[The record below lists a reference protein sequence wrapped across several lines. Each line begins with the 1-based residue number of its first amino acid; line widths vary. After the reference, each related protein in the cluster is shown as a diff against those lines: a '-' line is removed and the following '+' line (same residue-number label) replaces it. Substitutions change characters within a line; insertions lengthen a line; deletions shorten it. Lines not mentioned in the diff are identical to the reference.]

1 MKRRW
6 IAFLVVL
13 AMAVSLSTTAFAAD
27 TDASAGTLTLSSSS
41 LYLKV
46 GESAALTVSD
56 SSAVVSEIKWASNNS
71 AVASVVNGT
80 VTASALG
87 RATITVSTADGRST
101 TCDVHVVLK
110 GIDVS
115 EHQGVVDWAGVKTA
129 GVDFAILRTGY
140 GNELPETQT
149 DHYFAANYQG
159 AAANGIKVGAYHVCY
174 ATTPEIAVQE
184 AQMCLSILNG
194 RQLDYPVF
202 YDIEQNTVNTAMTSD
217 QISAI
222 VNAFCTTIAKAG
234 YKTGVYSNAGMFNG
248 NLSSTALSAYD
259 KWVAHYDVPSPN
271 YSGTYTMWQYSQ
283 TGSVT
288 GISTASDLDY
298 CYVDYLSAA
307 KAPAD
312 TTILSDTG
320 ASLTVK
326 PGQSYQFKFTPNGIS
341 DKPVFTSGNSGV
353 AKIVYQKLQNGSY
366 YVKITGIKSGTTSIY
381 SVRTK
386 QNPVRQCVV
395 TVA

>member
-1 MKRRW
+1 MRKRW

-56 SSAVVSEIKWASNNS
+56 SSTVVSEIKWASNNS

-87 RATITVSTADGRST
+87 RATVTVSTADGRST
-101 TCDVHVVLK
+101 ACDVHVVLK

-115 EHQGVVDWAGVKTA
+115 QHQGLVDWLSVKA
-129 GVDFAILRTGY
+129 SGVDFAILRTGL
-140 GNELPETQT
+140 GNELQDVTGT
-149 DHYFAANYQG
+149 DSTFSANYDS
-159 AAANGIKVGAYHVCY
+159 AVANGIKVGAYHVCY

-184 AQMCLSILNG
+184 AQMCLGILNG

-202 YDIEQNTVNTAMTSD
+202 YDVEQDMQKTMASD
-217 QISAI
+217 QLAAI

-234 YKTGVYSNAGMFNG
+234 YKTGLYSNINMFNG
-248 NLSSTALSAYD
+248 NLNSTALSAYD
-259 KWVAHYDVPSPN
+259 KWVAHYDVPAPN

-307 KAPAD
+307 KAPTD

-386 QNPVRQCVV
+386 QTPVRRCVV